1 MDKIVKPS
9 RLVILLVFIL
19 ALTAFFLVTLYKL
32 QIVEGATSY
41 AQSQDSIST
50 TVSVPAARGSIL
62 DRYGRVLVS
71 NKSVNNITIDSSS
84 LFEQS
89 DPNAILL
96 KLANAVTDS
105 GAEYTDTLPVTKQ
118 APFTYV
124 ENMTDTQRSILS
136 AYLKANK
143 LPDSTTAVELMAY
156 LRKAFK
162 IDSNYTSE
170 QTRIIAGLRYEIKV
184 RYLDGVTISEYVFA
198 KNVSIDL
205 ITKLYEQ
212 NVPSFNVVQSYE
224 REYETDYAAHL
235 LGSVGAMN
243 ADEYKQYKE
252 EGYQMNAVVGK
263 GGVEKAFESYLH
275 ASDGTAVVTKTRG
288 GTTINTRY
296 TKTPEPGDQV
306 SLTIDLGLQETAEN
320 ALSSFIT
327 ANNETREAENAAYKA
342 AGLTKKVK
350 DLISGGAIVAVN
362 CKTGEPLCLA
372 SYPTFDLK
380 TLSKNITELGKDPT
394 APLYNRAL
402 MGTYAPGSTFKPVTA
417 IAALSE
423 GVITPGAT
431 IYDKGKFTQ
440 YAKSE
445 NDYAPECWIYPGSHG
460 YVNTTKAI
468 EVSCNYYFYTV
479 GDMLGI
485 DKLSDYAARFGLGQ
499 PTGIELD
506 ENTGVMASRTEKEK
520 DGKTWVPG
528 DTLQAAIGQSDSLF
542 TPLQI
547 ADCIATVANGG
558 TRYKASMLKSAR
570 SYDGSKSLYERT
582 PEVAASVTADP
593 SYYQAVQQGLYN
605 VANSADGTAYQVF
618 GSYPVK
624 VAAKTGTA
632 QLGEGVTNNA
642 IFVCYAPYDDPEI
655 AVAVVI
661 EKGNAG
667 SAIATVAKQV
677 LDYYFSFK
685 NSSAAYENENALL
698 K

>member
-9 RLVILLVFIL
+9 RLAVLILFIAAL
-19 ALTAFFLVTLYKL
+19 AVFFLVTLYQL
-32 QIVEGATSY
+32 QIVDGASYY
-41 AQSQDSIST
+41 AQSQDTVST
-50 TVSVPAARGSIL
+50 TVSVPASRGNIY
-62 DRYGRVLVS
+62 DRYGRLLVS
-71 NKSVNNITIDSSS
+71 NKVVNDLTIDTQS

-89 DPNAILL
+89 DPNAVIL
-96 KLANAVTDS
+96 KFATAVTAS
-105 GAEYTDTLPVTKQ
+105 GASYTDTLPITKQ
-118 APFTYV
+118 APFAYID
-124 ENMTDTQRSILS
+124 NMTDTQRSRLS

-143 LPDSTTAVELMAY
+143 LPDSTTAVELMSY

-162 IDSNYTSE
+162 IDNNYSSDDMRT
-170 QTRIIAGLRYEIKV
+170 IAGIRYEIKT
-184 RYLDGVTISEYVFA
+184 RYAANVDYVFA
-198 KNVSIDL
+198 ENVSIDL
-205 ITKLYEQ
+205 ITKLMEQ
-212 NVPSFNVVQSYE
+212 NIPGFNVVQSYK
-224 REYETDYAAHL
+224 REYDTDYAAHL
-235 LGSVGAMN
+235 LGSVGPMDR
-243 ADEYKQYKE
+243 DEYKTYKDQ
-252 EGYQMNAVVGK
+252 GYQMNATVGK
-263 GGVEKAFESYLH
+263 GGAEKAFESYLH

-296 TKTPEPGDQV
+296 TKTPEPGNQV
-306 SLTIDLGLQETAEN
+306 SLTIDLGLQETADN
-320 ALSSFIT
+320 ALSNFIT
-327 ANNETREAENAAYKA
+327 ANNETRETENAAYKA

-394 APLYNRAL
+394 APLFNRAL

-417 IAALSE
+417 LAALSE

-431 IYDKGKFTQ
+431 IYDKGKFTK
-440 YAKSE
+440 YAKAE

-479 GDMLGI
+479 GDQLGI
-485 DKLSDYAARFGLGQ
+485 EKLSDYAARFGLGE

-506 ENTGVMASRTEKEK
+506 EKTGIMASRAEREK
-520 DGKTWVPG
+520 DGKKWVPG

-558 TRYKASMLKSAR
+558 TRYKASMLKSVR
-570 SYDGSKSLYERT
+570 SYDGSQSVYERKA
-582 PEVAASVTADP
+582 EVASSVEADP
-593 SYYQAVQQGLYN
+593 SYYKAIQQGLYN
-605 VANSADGTAYQVF
+605 VANSADGTAYQIF
-618 GSYPVK
+618 GNYPVK

-667 SAIATVAKQV
+667 SAIATVAKEV
-677 LDYYFSFK
+677 LDYYFSFQ
-685 NSSAAYENENALL
+685 NSSAAYETENSLL